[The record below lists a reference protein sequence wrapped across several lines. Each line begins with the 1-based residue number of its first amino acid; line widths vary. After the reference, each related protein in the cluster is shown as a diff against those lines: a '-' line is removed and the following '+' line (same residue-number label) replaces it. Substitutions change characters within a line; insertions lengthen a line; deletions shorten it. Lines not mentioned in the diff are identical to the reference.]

1 MMFLLSGRRERAR
14 QKDASSAGQAGE
26 KGMEDTFMNQQTV
39 QTTQTTQMI
48 QTPPSSQ
55 STKRPRLAKMSHMP
69 EMSRMLEM
77 PQMPEMSQVSQRTQ
91 TIRLAGLCFLAM
103 VVFGLISEILV
114 RQRIFLPG
122 NPAGSAVNLLSNV
135 FLFRIGIVCDLL
147 MATSYLLTALMLYK
161 LLASVDRHLAGA
173 MVVFAAAG
181 SVLLMADTMF
191 QLAPLVVLQGAGMSD
206 ALLPA
211 QRQEV
216 AAMFYR
222 LYQEGYMIGQV
233 FFSLWVFPLGLLIRR
248 SSFIPR
254 VFGVLFLIETCTGL
268 VAVLVHFLA
277 PNETAETL
285 VMLPMMVAE
294 FGFLFFLL
302 FHKVRAVSEQAD

>member
-1 MMFLLSGRRERAR
+1 
-14 QKDASSAGQAGE
+14 
-26 KGMEDTFMNQQTV
+26 MEDAYMNQQTV
-39 QTTQTTQMI
+39 QTTQTTQMTQI
-48 QTPPSSQ
+48 SPSSQ
-55 STKRPRLAKMSHMP
+55 STKRAKLEKMPRISQMSHM
-69 EMSRMLEM
+69 
-77 PQMPEMSQVSQRTQ
+77 TQ
-91 TIRLAGLCFLAM
+91 TVRLAGLCFLAM
-103 VVFGLISEILV
+103 VVFGLTSEILV

-161 LLASVDRHLAGA
+161 LLSSVDRHLAGA

-181 SVLLMADTMF
+181 TVLLMASTMF
-191 QLAPLVVLQGAGMSD
+191 QFAPLVVLQGVGMSD
-206 ALLPA
+206 PLLPA
-211 QRQEV
+211 QRQEL

-248 SSFIPR
+248 SSFIPKT
-254 VFGVLFLIETCTGL
+254 FGVLFLIETCTGL

-277 PNETAETL
+277 PDETVETL
-285 VMLPMMVAE
+285 AMLPMMVAE

-302 FHKVRAVSEQAD
+302 FHKVRAASEHAD